1 MIEIKI
7 QKRLFFLWKWGGEPR
22 QVNSTALMEK
32 KKTKQN
38 KQKLSGKPMKKRS
51 ATRFSIY

>member
-22 QVNSTALMEK
+22 QVNSKALLEK

-38 KQKLSGKPMKKRS
+38 KQKLSGKPMKKR
-51 ATRFSIY
+51 RECY